1 MKRLLLLILCGI
13 AFSCSTFVSNIPYAR
28 VYLELDLTYQDR
40 ALKTLSAHKI
50 YTQKNIDQAGELTG
64 FGGVLVYHG
73 VNGSGTDQYYAFDAA
88 CPYEAKTSI
97 TVEVTDDG
105 VYAICPEC
113 GSKYELL
120 NGIGNPL
127 EGPSDQYLKQYNVSM
142 QGDKIYVTN

>member
-1 MKRLLLLILCGI
+1 MKRLLFLILCGI

-28 VYLELDLTYQDR
+28 VYLELDLTFSDR
-40 ALKTLSAHKI
+40 ALKAMSAYKI
-50 YTQKNIDQAGELTG
+50 YNQKNIDQAGEMTG

-73 VNGSGTDQYYAFDAA
+73 VNASGMDQYYAFDAA

-97 TVEVTDDG
+97 IVEITDDG
-105 VYAICPEC
+105 LYAICPKC
-113 GSKYELL
+113 GSKYDLL
-120 NGIGNPL
+120 NGIANPL